1 MIGVTGIEAAE
12 IVAGEE
18 DGAAGEAAA
27 AAPSA
32 RNDRGPERA
41 RFTVGARSGKAAEGS
56 RGSGRLRVTLR
67 VRTLIIAAV
76 CGLFGIAGSGCSMVL
91 GLEDP
96 TADFGDDDGGDDIPP
111 PGADHL
117 TLNLTVVQI
126 AQSQRVKLR
135 VTAVYLDGMM
145 LDATASATYE
155 SDAPGV
161 AAVGTPGQLE
171 GGTQAGTVTITVRL
185 GTARPA
191 TVAVTV
197 LPKTCAPVINEF
209 QTEGAN
215 GATDEWV
222 EILNPCTGAI
232 PVNGWTLA
240 YRGAGTTG
248 GTDSN
253 LLFSL
258 TGELQPGEIKLIA
271 GANFTGAKDG
281 ALLSGLGGPA
291 GAIALRPGPLSTGT
305 PVDKLAY
312 GGAGVTLPHPF
323 LEGTSPLPVM
333 MSGRSAA
340 RLPFDGHDEDINATD
355 FVQLVVGAATPGA
368 PNAP

>member
-1 MIGVTGIEAAE
+1 VRI
-12 IVAGEE
+12 
-18 DGAAGEAAA
+18 
-27 AAPSA
+27 
-32 RNDRGPERA
+32 RA
-41 RFTVGARSGKAAEGS
+41 
-56 RGSGRLRVTLR
+56 
-67 VRTLIIAAV
+67 LIIASI

-111 PGADHL
+111 PGADHV
-117 TLNLTVVQI
+117 TVNLTVVQI
-126 AQSQRVKLR
+126 AQLQRVKLR
-135 VTAVYLDGMM
+135 VTAVYPDATMQ
-145 LDATASATYE
+145 DATASATYE
-155 SDAPGV
+155 SSAPGV
-161 AAVGTPGQLE
+161 AAVGTPGQLD
-171 GGTQAGTVTITVRL
+171 GGTQAGTATITVRL
-185 GTARPA
+185 GEARPA
-191 TVAVTV
+191 AVTVTV

-232 PVNGWTLA
+232 NVNGWTLA
-240 YRGAGTTG
+240 YRGPNTTG
-248 GTDSN
+248 ATDSN

-258 TGELQPGEIKLIA
+258 TGELQPSEIKLIA
-271 GANFTGAKDG
+271 GASFTGAKDG
-281 ALLSGLGGPA
+281 ALMSGLGLA
-291 GAIALRPGPLSTGT
+291 SGAIALRPGPLSTGT

-333 MSGRSAA
+333 MVGRSAA
-340 RLPFDGHDEDINATD
+340 RLPFDGHDEDVNATD
-355 FVQLVVGAATPGA
+355 FMQLAIGAATPGA